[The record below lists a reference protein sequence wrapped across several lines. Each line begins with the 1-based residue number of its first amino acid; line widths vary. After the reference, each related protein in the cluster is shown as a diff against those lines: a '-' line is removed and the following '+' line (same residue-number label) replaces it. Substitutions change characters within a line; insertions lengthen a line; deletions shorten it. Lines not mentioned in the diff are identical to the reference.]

1 MFETNSLT
9 FIEAKVTSER
19 SGNWLIVISFVELTQ
34 YSLQQFDYFY
44 RLKLKLTFLR
54 GNFTDQQNLS

>member
-1 MFETNSLT
+1 MPETNSLT

-19 SGNWLIVISFVELTQ
+19 SGNWLIVISFVELAQ